1 VIELVNK
8 APLTIDNGGNGA
20 TLLNATLMASCFII
34 MMAHTTALPTSSSL
48 LAKA

>member
-8 APLTIDNGGNGA
+8 AQLTIDNGGNGA
-20 TLLNATLMASCFII
+20 TLPNATLMASCFII
-34 MMAHTTALPTSSSL
+34 MTARMTALPASSSL